1 MKKTAGDEQRQH
13 QRFPLKLPLEITIP
27 GEKGTQPTEADM
39 RDISSS
45 GVYFYLPKS
54 LNEQGKVEFYVRLQG
69 GESSGPGVF
78 LHCLGSI
85 IRVDPNVGQTE
96 NAEMV
101 GVAVHIDRYRFLR
114 PDEKMPGEPNSRT
127 KPSA

>member
-1 MKKTAGDEQRQH
+1 MKKTTGDERRQH
-13 QRFPLKLPLEITIP
+13 QRFPLNLPLKLNIP
-27 GEKGTQPTEADM
+27 GEEGAQPTEASM
-39 RDISSS
+39 QDISSS

-54 LNEQGKVEFYVRLQG
+54 LDEQGKVEFYVRLPG
-69 GESSGPGVF
+69 KESTGPGVF

-85 IRVDPNVGQTE
+85 IRVDPNAGQTE

-114 PDEKMPGEPNSRT
+114 PDEKLPGGPDSGV

>member
-1 MKKTAGDEQRQH
+1 MKKTAGDEQRQN

-27 GEKGTQPTEADM
+27 GEKGTQPTKADM

-54 LNEQGKVEFYVRLQG
+54 LDEQGKVEFYIRLQG
-69 GESSGPGVF
+69 KESVGPGVF

-85 IRVDPNVGQTE
+85 IRVDPDVGQTE

-101 GVAVHIDRYRFLR
+101 GVAVHIDHYRFLR
-114 PDEKMPGEPNSRT
+114 PDEQLPGGPDSGVKLT
-127 KPSA
+127 A